1 MERELKISVSIFL
14 VFFIFGLTSYFNSG
28 SFATPVFMQHFIYVP
43 LAVLFY
49 LMNLKSKHSYILL
62 LYAVVCAL
70 AFLLDEFSQQYL
82 ANKMESNV
90 LYNLTKS
97 TSFSI
102 IFLIVYFG
110 FFVFQMFYLLN
121 KTKHYVVFSVQAI
134 LLIIT
139 IYALSNE
146 DLFFYSA
153 MTFSGHLLL
162 YVFAANKFMKSD
174 SKVVSVLSAQFT
186 LLFLLQICQYFV

>member
-49 LMNLKSKHSYILL
+49 LMNLKSKHSFILL
-62 LYAVVCAL
+62 IYAAVCML

-82 ANKMESNV
+82 ANKMENNV
-90 LYNLTKS
+90 LYDVTQS
-97 TSFSI
+97 ASFSI
-102 IFLIVYFG
+102 IFLIIYFG

-121 KTKHYVVFSVQAI
+121 KTKQYVIFSLQII
-134 LLIIT
+134 LLVFT
-139 IYALSNE
+139 IYAISHE
-146 DLFFYSA
+146 DLFFYSG
-153 MTFSGHLLL
+153 MLFSAHLIL